1 MGLKK
6 QFVSAILLGS
16 ALTAP
21 LFAQDIA
28 TPSSSI
34 DTLAIFSFNDFHGA
48 FASDGI
54 TPGAARLVQMT
65 QNEKQRYPHSIVV
78 SGGDIVSPTPHLLN
92 VDAANRLDLQKG
104 VKVIDKKGKFADDV
118 KFLTLTPR
126 AFA

>member
-78 SGGDIVSPTPHLLN
+78 SGGDKRKLFLQDHERRAYQRN
-92 VDAANRLDLQKG
+92 VRGDGRGNVRH
-104 VKVIDKKGKFADDV
+104 
-118 KFLTLTPR
+118 R
-126 AFA
+126 